1 MKTMPATGA
10 ALLSLVMVAGLLL
23 AAAPAAAEK
32 NPPGF
37 VDLSWIEIPAEAVEV
52 QEIDLS
58 TLLAEMAT
66 SAQEEGDEEL
76 KRLLSMVNTLQIKG
90 FSLPG
95 DDKATRKAVDRM
107 EKILADDGWTR
118 IVHVKDGEETTNI
131 SVRHHEDRVVGLTV
145 VTYEPG
151 GDVAF
156 INVTGKL
163 DLGAL
168 LSLAKNLDLA
178 LDKNV
183 ELEQEEI
190 VEEH

>member
-1 MKTMPATGA
+1 MKTMPATSA
-10 ALLSLVMVAGLLL
+10 ALLSLVVVAGVLF

-37 VDLSWIEIPAEAVEV
+37 VDLSWIEIPAEAIEV

-95 DDKATRKAVDRM
+95 DDAATRKAVDRM
-107 EKILADDGWTR
+107 EKILADDGWAR

-178 LDKNV
+178 LDKDV
-183 ELEQEEI
+183 DLENEE
-190 VEEH
+190 VLEEH